1 LKIVNVAAISRNRA
15 ACAECVLIRTVL
27 EFRYRRTNAVPVDPA
42 FYDKGVCAYSLRH
55 GQERVKP
62 KQTPQQERYHPN
74 SDQTPPSPGQAPALF
89 PHQKTSKRSA
99 FSRMRQ
105 SQCFSFFLLCDV
117 ILAGN
122 HNETRSEV

>member
-27 EFRYRRTNAVPVDPA
+27 EFCYRRTNAVPVDPA
-42 FYDKGVCAYSLRH
+42 FYDKGVCAYSLCH

-62 KQTPQQERYHPN
+62 EQTPQQERYHPK
-74 SDQTPPSPGQAPALF
+74 SDQTPPSPGEPPALF
-89 PHQKTSKRSA
+89 PHEKTTKRS
-99 FSRMRQ
+99 SLICLRQ
-105 SQCFSFFLLCDV
+105 SKCFAFPLCDV